1 MLNFKQLTDILV
13 AAGDVVVN
21 AAGAALCVVS
31 VGASK
36 LQRACSKA
44 GAYLFNSTPGPR
56 VTCGE
61 DGFVHYAREEAKPHD
76 EHTAG
81 D

>member
-1 MLNFKQLTDILV
+1 MMNYKQLCDILV
-13 AAGDVVVN
+13 AAGDLVVN
-21 AAGAALCVVS
+21 AAGATLCVAS

-44 GAYLFNSTPGPR
+44 AAYLFNSTPGR
-56 VTCGE
+56 KVECGE
-61 DGFVHYAREEAKPHD
+61 DGYIHYAQEEANPHD